1 LIVAGLSYIQL
12 IMKTITATIGID
24 TYITVIASD
33 QHTLFIDE
41 PISDGGENK
50 GMTPE
55 EILAAS
61 LGSCTCITLRMY
73 ANKKGWRLRKIET
86 TVTIDRNKEA
96 KNTTMT
102 RKIKL
107 DGELEQ
113 EQIERLLYM
122 ANKCPIH
129 EILVNPISVETIL
142 E

>member
-1 LIVAGLSYIQL
+1 
-12 IMKTITATIGID
+12 MKTITATIGID

-33 QHTLFIDE
+33 HHTLFIDE
-41 PISDGGENK
+41 PISDGGGNK

-55 EILAAS
+55 EILGAS

-73 ANKKGWRLRKIET
+73 ANRKGWRLKSIET

-102 RKIKL
+102 RSIKL
-107 DGELEQ
+107 DGELEP
-113 EQIERLLYM
+113 EQTERLLQM

-129 EILVNPISVETIL
+129 EILTNPITVNTVL
-142 E
+142 VD

>member
-1 LIVAGLSYIQL
+1 
-12 IMKTITATIGID
+12 MKTITATIGID
-24 TYITVIASD
+24 TYITVITSD
-33 QHTLFIDE
+33 HHTLFIDE

-73 ANKKGWRLRKIET
+73 ANRKGWRLRTIET
-86 TVTIDRNKEA
+86 TVTIDRNKET
-96 KNTTMT
+96 KITTMT

-107 DGELEQ
+107 EGELEQ
-113 EQIERLLYM
+113 EQTERLLYM

-129 EILVNPISVETIL
+129 EILTNTVTVETNL
-142 E
+142 A